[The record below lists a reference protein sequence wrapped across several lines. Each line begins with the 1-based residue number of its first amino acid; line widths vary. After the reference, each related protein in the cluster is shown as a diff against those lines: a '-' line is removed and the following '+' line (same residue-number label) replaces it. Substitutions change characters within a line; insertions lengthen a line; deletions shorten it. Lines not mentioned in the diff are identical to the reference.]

1 MEFEID
7 VSGTDIFEKD
17 YTICTANKDGIIK
30 GFKMTPEFISVI
42 NSRFG
47 QGIYRYQK
55 SKNGRILLKVRLYSI
70 LIYFLF
76 KSIKINESITLAICR
91 DFNGRETD
99 IKSNLIYL
107 FGLLGIKIERIDF
120 CKLGKGSIADKYAYL
135 MRKDT
140 KNQLKTYVH
149 ISIEDVEKYLKK

>member
-17 YTICTANKDGIIK
+17 YTVCVANKDGIIK

-42 NSRFG
+42 NSKFG
-47 QGIYRYQK
+47 QNLYRYPK
-55 SKNGRILLKVRLYSI
+55 SKNGRVLLRVRLYSI

-76 KSIKINESITLAICR
+76 KSIKINESITLVICR
-91 DFNGRETD
+91 DFNGRETE

-107 FGLLGIKIERIDF
+107 FGLIGLKIERIVF
-120 CKLGKGSIADKYAYL
+120 CKLDKGSIADKYAYL

-140 KNQLKTYVH
+140 KNKLKTYVH